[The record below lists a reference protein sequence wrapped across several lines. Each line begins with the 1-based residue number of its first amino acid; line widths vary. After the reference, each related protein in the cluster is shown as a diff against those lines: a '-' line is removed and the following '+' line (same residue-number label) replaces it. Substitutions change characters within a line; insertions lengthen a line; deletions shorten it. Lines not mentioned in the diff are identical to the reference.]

1 MPWTDGNVAR
11 HSCRRAMSALEAPVT
26 VYTTSLTADDS
37 GTPDAIGTA
46 VTCGSFAHA
55 VRTCSRSGTEV
66 PDLNDTSACCW
77 PSDLSNCAHPVTPSK
92 QAVPTMASGT
102 TTRGSTRTETAYADP
117 PPSTVLGRQKELPS
131 MSSRHILIVN
141 ARKVTQ
147 PVFVIGAPHSGAEAV
162 GRALKISPG
171 FHVTIGQHAVLQ
183 AVYAFAR
190 RPSMYS
196 GRGEAAASVIRDA
209 FAQGWQ
215 VHPTSCLECTPQC
228 RSAAGLRREEVGPCV
243 EQRGL
248 SRFGDASPD
257 LTYCAEALVA
267 AFPDAQIV
275 QVVRD
280 GRDTVADMLKD
291 QIAMSWFRPSMANVD
306 VEFPNPFYGVEDET
320 DRLTWPDL
328 SPAGKCALRW
338 RGAIRLAARLRKTMP
353 EDQLKTLRYEDMAK
367 NPGGTATALTNFTG
381 VTVAAPT
388 TPDHRRPKNEPSA
401 WRRELT
407 LSQVADVEK
416 VAGEELRRL
425 GYS

>member
-1 MPWTDGNVAR
+1 MP
-11 HSCRRAMSALEAPVT
+11 
-26 VYTTSLTADDS
+26 
-37 GTPDAIGTA
+37 
-46 VTCGSFAHA
+46 
-55 VRTCSRSGTEV
+55 
-66 PDLNDTSACCW
+66 
-77 PSDLSNCAHPVTPSK
+77 
-92 QAVPTMASGT
+92 
-102 TTRGSTRTETAYADP
+102 
-117 PPSTVLGRQKELPS
+117 
-131 MSSRHILIVN
+131 SRHILIVN

-171 FHVTIGQHAVLQ
+171 FHVTIGQQAVLQ

-190 RPSMYS
+190 RPSMHS
-196 GRGEAAASVIRDA
+196 GRGEAAAAVMRDA

-215 VHPTSCLECTPQC
+215 VNPTSCLECTPQC
-228 RSAAGLRREEVGPCV
+228 RSAAGLATAEIGPCV

-248 SRFGDASPD
+248 ARFGDASPD
-257 LTYCAEALVA
+257 LSYCAEALVA

-291 QIAMSWFRPSMANVD
+291 PLVMSWFRASVTNID
-306 VEFPNPFYGVEDET
+306 TEFPNPFYGVEDET
-320 DRLTWPDL
+320 DRLMWPDL

-353 EDQLKTLRYEDMAK
+353 DDQLKTLRYEDMAK
-367 NPGGTATALTNFTG
+367 NPGGAATALSTFTG
-381 VTVAAPT
+381 VKVAAPVT
-388 TPDHRRPKNEPSA
+388 AEHRRPRNEASA
-401 WRRELT
+401 WRRT
-407 LSQVADVEK
+407 LSMSQVADIEK

>member
-1 MPWTDGNVAR
+1 MP
-11 HSCRRAMSALEAPVT
+11 P
-26 VYTTSLTADDS
+26 
-37 GTPDAIGTA
+37 
-46 VTCGSFAHA
+46 
-55 VRTCSRSGTEV
+55 
-66 PDLNDTSACCW
+66 
-77 PSDLSNCAHPVTPSK
+77 
-92 QAVPTMASGT
+92 
-102 TTRGSTRTETAYADP
+102 
-117 PPSTVLGRQKELPS
+117 
-131 MSSRHILIVN
+131 RHILIVN

-190 RPSMYS
+190 RPSLHN
-196 GRGEAAASVIRDA
+196 GRGEAAAAVIRDA

-215 VHPTSCLECTPQC
+215 LNPTSCLECTAQC
-228 RSAAGLRREEVGPCV
+228 RSAAGLRSDEVGPCV

-248 SRFGDASPD
+248 NRFGDASPD

-280 GRDTVADMLKD
+280 GRDTVADMLTD

-306 VEFPNPFYGVEDET
+306 TEFPNPFYGVEDET
-320 DRLTWPDL
+320 DRLMWPGL
-328 SPAGKCALRW
+328 SPAARCALRW
-338 RGAIRLAARLRKTMP
+338 RGAIRLAARLRKAMP
-353 EDQLKTLRYEDMAK
+353 DDQLKTLRYEDMAK

-381 VTVAAPT
+381 VTIAAPT
-388 TPDHRRPKNEPSA
+388 TAEHRRPKNEPSG
-401 WRRELT
+401 WRRELSMT
-407 LSQVADVEK
+407 QLAEIEK

-425 GYS
+425 GYN

>member
-1 MPWTDGNVAR
+1 
-11 HSCRRAMSALEAPVT
+11 
-26 VYTTSLTADDS
+26 
-37 GTPDAIGTA
+37 
-46 VTCGSFAHA
+46 
-55 VRTCSRSGTEV
+55 
-66 PDLNDTSACCW
+66 
-77 PSDLSNCAHPVTPSK
+77 
-92 QAVPTMASGT
+92 
-102 TTRGSTRTETAYADP
+102 
-117 PPSTVLGRQKELPS
+117 

-196 GRGEAAASVIRDA
+196 GRGEAAAAVIRDA

-291 QIAMSWFRPSMANVD
+291 PIAMSWFRPSMANVD
-306 VEFPNPFYGVEDET
+306 VEYPNPFYGVEDET

-338 RGAIRLAARLRKTMP
+338 RGAIRLAARLRKTML

-367 NPGGTATALTNFTG
+367 NPGGTATALTSFTG

-425 GYS
+425 GYC